1 MTNQKTFNLSRKKVF
16 FSLERLKKKSYFLCS
31 GGITG
36 WFVKMTQIREEYIN
50 KYSQEIT
57 YFFYKLNC
65 TGEIFQRNYCSCIFV
80 LPVDSNSLKYKQNS
94 VVELRVWFFFPT
106 LLLHY
111 CCLFVCVFFF
121 FLNSKS
127 NPRARLPPRKK
138 NILRFAGAQRRA
150 KMKMKKLKGFS
161 CETRLKERCITRLSN
176 DQGGT
181 H

>member
-36 WFVKMTQIREEYIN
+36 WFIKMTQIREEYIN

-65 TGEIFQRNYCSCIFV
+65 TGEIFRRNYCSCIFV

-94 VVELRVWFFFPT
+94 IVELRVWFFFPHT
-106 LLLHY
+106 ATALLLPF
-111 CCLFVCVFFF
+111 CLCVFLF
-121 FLNSKS
+121 
-127 NPRARLPPRKK
+127 P
-138 NILRFAGAQRRA
+138 
-150 KMKMKKLKGFS
+150 
-161 CETRLKERCITRLSN
+161 
-176 DQGGT
+176 
-181 H
+181 

>member
-36 WFVKMTQIREEYIN
+36 WFIKMTQIREEYIN

-94 VVELRVWFFFPT
+94 VVELRVWFFFSP
-106 LLLHY
+106 HCY
-111 CCLFVCVFFF
+111 CIIVAFLFVCFSFSLTPKAILGLDSHLGRKIYSDLLEPRGEQKWKWRSWKD
-121 FLNSKS
+121 FL
-127 NPRARLPPRKK
+127 AR
-138 NILRFAGAQRRA
+138 Q
-150 KMKMKKLKGFS
+150 
-161 CETRLKERCITRLSN
+161 
-176 DQGGT
+176 D
-181 H
+181 